1 MGGNLEAVIGS
12 IIGALVGGIISAI
25 VSYTIFV
32 RVQNLKEQRKQALDL
47 LTKFMTDEY
56 YVKARLISQEYLL
69 PRGAKYSVFEGMNF
83 EQIAFHL
90 SGSDDPRDREARF
103 YIRAIPSFFWLVDQ
117 ARENGNIHP
126 KEKLFSLMYSW
137 YWVHIIESRI
147 KGCDHITQF
156 REFEWMKLPED
167 EKRIRNDY
175 ERVSSMINERKK
187 TVVQELPR
195 GQ

>member
-1 MGGNLEAVIGS
+1 MGGNVEAVIGS
-12 IIGALVGGIISAI
+12 VIGALVGGSISAI
-25 VSYTIFV
+25 ISYAIFV
-32 RVQNLKEQRKQALDL
+32 RGQRLKEQRKQALDF

-56 YVKARLISQEYLL
+56 YVKARLISQDYLL
-69 PRGAKYSVFEGMNF
+69 PRGARYSICEGLNF
-83 EQIAFHL
+83 EQLAFHL
-90 SGSDDPRDREARF
+90 GNSDDPKDGEARF

-147 KGCDHITQF
+147 KGCEHNTQF

-167 EKRIRNDY
+167 EKRVRNDY
-175 ERVSSMINERKK
+175 ERMLSMINEQKRKA
-187 TVVQELPR
+187 TQEIPR
-195 GQ
+195 R

>member
-1 MGGNLEAVIGS
+1 MEAVIGS
-12 IIGALVGGIISAI
+12 VIGALVGGAISAI
-25 VSYTIFV
+25 VSYAIFV
-32 RVQNLKEQRKQALDL
+32 RLQNLKEQRKQALDL

-56 YVKARLISQEYLL
+56 YVKARLVSQEYLL

-90 SGSDDPRDREARF
+90 SSSDDPKDREARF

-147 KGCDHITQF
+147 KGCDHSTQF
-156 REFEWMKLPED
+156 REFEWMKMPGD
-167 EKRIRNDY
+167 EKRIRNDH
-175 ERVSSMINERKK
+175 ERISSMINEQKK
-187 TVVQELPR
+187 KAAQELPR
-195 GQ
+195 G